1 MTTSRK
7 KHLDSESSHILR
19 TARLQLLSARRRNY
33 MRSSSIRKFFILRKV
48 QRCSITSF
56 MKSVDAPEHGRWTHL
71 LKTASKRSA
80 RKLEMEKFSARY
92 PVELTLLLQPLCSQR
107 QSATSSPV
115 YSLITVF
122 SVRMKATRSR
132 KYLDRMARTICT
144 LSA

>member
-56 MKSVDAPEHGRWTHL
+56 MKSVDVPEHGRWMHL
-71 LKTASKRSA
+71 SRTASRRSV
-80 RKLEMEKFSARY
+80 RRLETEKFSVHY
-92 PVELTLLLQPLCSQR
+92 PAELTLLLQLLCLQR
-107 QSATSSPV
+107 QLATSLPA
-115 YSLITVF
+115 YSLTMVF
-122 SVRMKATRSR
+122 SARTRETRSR
-132 KYLDRMARTICT
+132 KYSDRTARMICT
-144 LSA
+144 LFA